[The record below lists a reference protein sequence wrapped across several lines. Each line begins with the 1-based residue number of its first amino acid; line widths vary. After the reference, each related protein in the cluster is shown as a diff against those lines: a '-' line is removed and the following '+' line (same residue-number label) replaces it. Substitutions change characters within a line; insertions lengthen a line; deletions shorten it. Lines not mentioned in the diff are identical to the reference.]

1 MKLRYEFLY
10 PVDLGLE
17 VEFTGVDA
25 GLLVMPPESRPP
37 SPLSFEGVDLASA
50 RTDTQLYRFGMG
62 LVRVGWEFDATLE
75 QCARLACYP
84 EDLRIA
90 RAPLPVYC
98 AEVAGELVA
107 RAARYATHR
116 YDARRPTSELYPLVT
131 LLDPI
136 REPTGKFLE
145 KHRKTIFGIVGG
157 EPHYDR
163 ISEFALTQAGL
174 ENYGYYEHELLVV
187 TRDGA
192 VIAGEDAGRLEELVS
207 LACVQAMNLRSYQVL
222 LDRELSQ
229 AHRLLEGIPPYWRF
243 IETFRKYTLLSREA
257 LDFDQDKLAIVESL
271 YAMAS
276 LPQIESDWYLRTVY
290 GKIGQRLDLEGLRR
304 EVEMKIDRLEESYNN
319 AREFLSTSFF
329 ILLDIVVLFSLTLE
343 IAPIL
348 SSILLW
354 KMAGK

>member
-1 MKLRYEFLY
+1 MRLRYEFLY

-17 VEFTGVDA
+17 VEFTGADGA
-25 GLLVMPPESRPP
+25 AISMPLESRPP
-37 SPLSFEGVDLASA
+37 APLSFEGVDLAGVQ
-50 RTDTQLYRFGMG
+50 TGTQLYRFGMG
-62 LVRVGWEFDATLE
+62 LVRVRWEFDATLE

-84 EDLRIA
+84 EDLRVG

-107 RAARYATHR
+107 RAARFATHR
-116 YDARRPTSELYPLVT
+116 YEARRPTSELYPVVT

-145 KHRKTIFGIVGG
+145 KHRNTIFGIVGG

-163 ISEFALTQAGL
+163 ISEFALREAGL

-304 EVEMKIDRLEESYNN
+304 EVEMKIDRLEQSYNN
-319 AREFLSTSFF
+319 ARDFLSTSFF
-329 ILLDIVVLFSLTLE
+329 ILLDIIF
-343 IAPIL
+343 L
-348 SSILLW
+348 SSLMLDVSSFLTTYFLW
-354 KMAGK
+354 KIAAK